1 MTRRWLWPLAALL
14 MALGLWWATEPRRD
28 GPLTGEST
36 SKNEVGSPGSAVDPA
51 RPPGAAKSLATNKE
65 ALPNSNS
72 NSDSNS
78 DSNSKAPGSTGP
90 TLSAPGQ
97 AGQAALGAAG
107 AAAPPRYAVSKTG
120 IQAAVQ
126 DARPA
131 LVECYE
137 SWLQTNPG
145 LGGKVVVN
153 FEITPSA
160 ADPSLGVVSSAQ
172 LKEASTQHPLFESC
186 ILAAMSDLSFEAPNG
201 ALKVTYPLNFS
212 SPDAGAWDG
221 GV

>member
-1 MTRRWLWPLAALL
+1 MTRRWIWPLAAFL
-14 MALGLWWATEPRRD
+14 MALGLWWATEPKSER
-28 GPLTGEST
+28 PQPQAVT
-36 SKNEVGSPGSAVDPA
+36 SKNEVGSSSPAVDPA
-51 RPPGAAKSLATNKE
+51 QRRPEDPKSLATDKE
-65 ALPNSNS
+65 ALPNSKQ
-72 NSDSNS
+72 D
-78 DSNSKAPGSTGP
+78 APPPPGP
-90 TLSAPGQ
+90 TLSAPGK
-97 AGQAALGAAG
+97 AGEATSGAAG
-107 AAAPPRYAVSKTG
+107 AAASQRYAVSKTG

-145 LGGKVVVN
+145 LSGKVVVN

-160 ADPSLGVVSSAQ
+160 ADPSLGLVSSAQ
-172 LKEASTQHPLFESC
+172 LKEASTQHPLFEAC
-186 ILAAMSDLSFEAPNG
+186 ILAAMSDLSFEAPDG
-201 ALKVTYPLNFS
+201 PLKVTYPLNFS